1 MWFRLAV
8 LSIWACRTE
17 EMTGIY
23 GEIGGMALRNCTG
36 RDRQGNFDIRS
47 SLAKIKISTDIYRVS
62 QEECE
67 ILRESVP

>member
-1 MWFRLAV
+1 
-8 LSIWACRTE
+8 
-17 EMTGIY
+17 MTGIY